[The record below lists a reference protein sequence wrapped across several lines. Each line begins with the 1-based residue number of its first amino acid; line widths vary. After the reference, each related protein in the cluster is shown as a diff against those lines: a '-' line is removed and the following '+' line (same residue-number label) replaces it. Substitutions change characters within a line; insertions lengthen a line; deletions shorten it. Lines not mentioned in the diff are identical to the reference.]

1 MSKHLH
7 STKALRASSTLCR
20 QSISY
25 RYTITS
31 GP

>member
-20 QSISY
+20 SSISY
-25 RYTITS
+25 RFTITT